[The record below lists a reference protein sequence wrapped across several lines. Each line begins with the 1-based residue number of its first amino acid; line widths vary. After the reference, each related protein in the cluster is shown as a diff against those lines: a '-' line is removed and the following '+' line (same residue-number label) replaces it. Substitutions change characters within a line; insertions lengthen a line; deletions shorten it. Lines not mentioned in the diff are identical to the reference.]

1 MLRLV
6 MVGSAVVLVVGSAL
20 AAQESE
26 RPQVRVFVAESQAQ
40 AFAADR
46 FSATG
51 GSNDQTVE
59 IQKNF
64 QEQDA
69 CQGTRVTNRPDRA
82 HFVVTMDRSEGGF
95 SKRAFGFASRD
106 NKMAVFDGWGDL
118 IYSNSTRSLGNAV
131 KDVCNALWAEVDG
144 GAELVTVGDASEQ

>member
-1 MLRLV
+1 
-6 MVGSAVVLVVGSAL
+6 
-20 AAQESE
+20 
-26 RPQVRVFVAESQAQ
+26 
-40 AFAADR
+40 
-46 FSATG
+46 
-51 GSNDQTVE
+51 
-59 IQKNF
+59 
-64 QEQDA
+64 
-69 CQGTRVTNRPDRA
+69 
-82 HFVVTMDRSEGGF
+82 MDRSEGGF